1 MKSFLSTVIG
11 GAIGLAALYVVGKV
25 AYQMGY
31 DMAEAEHRYNDV
43 QEKTEELE
51 RPSRK
56 EDEGMPETT
65 DQATEETAIAVD
77 TPVRRQS
84 KLGLMVGL
92 KKMLGKKDSVLSN
105 LVHNPEAHRL
115 EAFVDGGGL
124 HVNVKPRTA

>member
-25 AYQMGY
+25 AYQMGH
-31 DMAEAEHRYNDV
+31 DMAEAEHRYNEV
-43 QEKTEELE
+43 QKKTEELE
-51 RPSRK
+51 RPSKK
-56 EDEGMPETT
+56 EDEGTPETT
-65 DQATEETAIAVD
+65 DQAAEETAIAVA
-77 TPVRRQS
+77 TPIRKQS

-115 EAFVDGGGL
+115 EAFVDGKGL
-124 HVNVKPRTA
+124 HVDVKPRTA